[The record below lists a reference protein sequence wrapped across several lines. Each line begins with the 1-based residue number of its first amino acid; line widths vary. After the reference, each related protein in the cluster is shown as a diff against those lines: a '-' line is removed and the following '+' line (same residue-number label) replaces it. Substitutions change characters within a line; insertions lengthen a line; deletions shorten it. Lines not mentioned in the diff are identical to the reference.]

1 MVSLSTHKYFNRAF
15 GKMSRKLIKYLIV
28 VISSAR
34 LPPAD
39 GSLDDD
45 EFEDL
50 GQSVS
55 RMSHPEGYRI
65 TKAAIAGLVG
75 ENAKSYE
82 PGKSLILFFFL
93 RNQIEFSLSCQ
104 ISVI

>member
-15 GKMSRKLIKYLIV
+15 GKMSRKLIKDFVV
-28 VISSAR
+28 VISSVR

-55 RMSHPEGYRI
+55 RMSHPEG
-65 TKAAIAGLVG
+65 TKLQKEKWIRCRRSTTWRRNKLTVG
-75 ENAKSYE
+75 TCMVRVSSFRSIN
-82 PGKSLILFFFL
+82 GKKFT
-93 RNQIEFSLSCQ
+93 CQ
-104 ISVI
+104 

>member
-1 MVSLSTHKYFNRAF
+1 MMLIILFYEFFFSSL
-15 GKMSRKLIKYLIV
+15 
-28 VISSAR
+28 R

-39 GSLDDD
+39 GSPEDD

-50 GQSVS
+50 GPSVS

-75 ENAKSYE
+75 ETAKGYE
-82 PGKSLILFFFL
+82 PG
-93 RNQIEFSLSCQ
+93 
-104 ISVI
+104 